1 MKEEYTNLGK
11 KTFWWKVRI
20 VVLLPFW
27 LTSMS
32 ETKKSWSEFKHGLI
46 KHECEWDYDN
56 PDQDQFAAWASCK
69 HHGCNM
75 VHVIKY
81 S

>member
-1 MKEEYTNLGK
+1 MTEYTNLGK
-11 KTFWWKVRI
+11 KTFWWKVR
-20 VVLLPFW
+20 VVLLSVFW
-27 LTSMS
+27 ATSTS
-32 ETKKSWSEFKHGLI
+32 PTRKSWSEFKHGLI
-46 KHECEWDYDN
+46 KHKCEWDYDN
-56 PDQDQFAAWASCK
+56 PQVDQYSTWVCCK